1 MPSGNKDYYKIL
13 QVDPSAD
20 PEVLEVAYKRLA
32 RKYHP
37 DTNRAPDATLRMQE
51 LNAAYGILRDPIKR
65 AQYDRD
71 RFSSSLQS
79 DSKQSEE
86 RRKKQEAETTQHR
99 PEAEQQQTSFS
110 YIICPKCNDENPGN
124 SWHCINCG
132 QSLRAKKA
140 QPQREKAKAAR
151 SSTEFPQQP
160 IFSDLVCPKC
170 NETNP
175 RNSWYCVMCG
185 QNLRIKKVR

>member
-37 DTNRAPDATLRMQE
+37 DTNRSPNATLRMQE
-51 LNAAYGILRDPIKR
+51 LNAAYEILRYPIKR

-71 RFSSSLQS
+71 PSSSPS
-79 DSKQSEE
+79 RFNSKHAEE
-86 RRKKQEAETTQHR
+86 RREKEEAETAQHHT
-99 PEAEQQQTSFS
+99 EAEQQQTSFS
-110 YIICPKCNDENPGN
+110 YIICPKCNEENPGN
-124 SWHCINCG
+124 SWHCIKCG

-140 QPQREKAKAAR
+140 QLQKEKAKAAR
-151 SSTEFPQQP
+151 SYTELPQQP

-170 NETNP
+170 NESNS

-185 QNLRIKKVR
+185 QNLRMKKGR